1 MRNKNLSERFYQI
14 QDDTLKDI
22 QSSLIIG
29 DSFKIKDIQDD
40 NISNIRKSVLSLE
53 DHKWVVLLL

>member
-53 DHKWVVLLL
+53 DHK